1 MSARDC
7 FAGVDV
13 GGTWTDAVV
22 VDASGAVLGRS
33 RRSTNPD
40 GADGIVDSVASAV
53 SEASAA
59 AEADPV
65 RVGVGIPGQ
74 VDPGSGTVRLAMNL
88 RIDVLGLP
96 IGSLLH
102 ERLGVPITVENDVR
116 SAAVGAYEHLRASS
130 EPGLRSLA
138 YLGIGTGMSAGLVVD
153 GRLHRGRDGMA
164 GEIGHVVIDPSGPR
178 CRCGLDG
185 CLEAMSA
192 GPALQRLWPDG
203 DGRPA
208 EAMFGAATAGDP
220 TARRLTEEVID
231 RYALAVQ
238 WLAAAWDPDLIALG
252 GGIGS
257 IGEPLLEPIRVRLA
271 GWSSRSEL
279 ARTLLPPDRVTAMP
293 AGLPI
298 GALGAAALARRGPA
312 MGTLEPIEVDSDD
325 PSGRG
330 E

>member
-1 MSARDC
+1 MSGPVI

-22 VDASGAVLGRS
+22 VDGGGAVLGRS
-33 RRSTNPD
+33 RRPTNPD
-40 GADGIVDSVASAV
+40 GADGIVDSVAEAV
-53 SEASAA
+53 ADAAASAD
-59 AEADPV
+59 ADPAG
-65 RVGVGIPGQ
+65 VGVGIPGQ
-74 VDPGSGTVRLAMNL
+74 VDPASGTVRLATNL

-96 IGSLLH
+96 VGSILR
-102 ERLGVPITVENDVR
+102 ERLGIPVTLENDVR
-116 SAAVGAYEHLRASS
+116 AAAVGAYEHLRSTS
-130 EPGLRSLA
+130 EPALRSLA
-138 YLGIGTGMSAGLVVD
+138 YLGIGTGISAGLVVD

-164 GEIGHVVIDPSGPR
+164 GEIGHVVVEANGPR

-185 CLEAMSA
+185 CLEAVAA

-208 EAMFGAATAGDP
+208 EAMFEAATAGDP

-231 RYALAVQ
+231 RYVLAVQ
-238 WLAAAWDPDLIALG
+238 WLGAAWGADLIALG

-257 IGEPLLEPIRVRLA
+257 IGDPLLVPIRERLA
-271 GWSSRSEL
+271 GWAARSEL
-279 ARTLLPPDRVTAMP
+279 ASWVLPPERVVSLP
-293 AGLPI
+293 AGLLA
-298 GALGAAALARRGPA
+298 GAIGAAALARREAEG
-312 MGTLEPIEVDSDD
+312 LEPIDIGSDD